1 MGNKGTKL
9 YMNINRT
16 ICQLHGRQIIKK
28 LIRIK
33 IARIVLEIISFL
45 TDVVSLHC
53 LQVMLVQ
60 LLQGVKEL
68 LNLRYKYINISC
80 IYSDDNYYWHQTLP
94 TEFSWLFIDIDIHT
108 KWSFRPMFN
117 LQFSSNCSDHCFT
130 LDKSS

>member
-1 MGNKGTKL
+1 
-9 YMNINRT
+9 MNINRT

-45 TDVVSLHC
+45 TDVVSLHY

-80 IYSDDNYYWHQTLP
+80 IYSDDNYY
-94 TEFSWLFIDIDIHT
+94 
-108 KWSFRPMFN
+108 
-117 LQFSSNCSDHCFT
+117 
-130 LDKSS
+130 